1 VIVEEVLNEATLFM
15 ASDKSQKTTQ
25 DDFKQDSTKTKR
37 ESPAHSLHLMTH
49 ILEGLLGH
57 GEGLFSH

>member
-1 VIVEEVLNEATLFM
+1 MEEVLNEARVALFM
-15 ASDKSQKTTQ
+15 APDKKQHKMIS
-25 DDFKQDSTKTKR
+25 KQDSTKTKR